1 MARDNIP
8 LTRSRSLEK
17 KDQADDLEESELQ
30 AMPNH
35 FSVFEKKLNER
46 LYNDRQRQMN
56 ENFTLTKEV
65 RKISEN
71 NSQLSELLRIQI
83 EIQKANNENSTKQ
96 NEAII
101 NAIDNLAK
109 NVVKNT
115 PSVDEEPVVN
125 NAEENN
131 TNNFNPISR
140 SSSINDSLE
149 QCIRDNRA
157 NQHRDLDMGEKIAEA
172 AAVVGDTE
180 NANNENVASWA
191 DEVEAECATKCASS
205 EKLKHMQLEQVNIK
219 AQLEQMKI
227 NFASLVENNL
237 YNHNRLMQHTIKNT
251 MDLQYN
257 RELLIQSNSILCIS
271 KEEIPEVDTRMDAK
285 LLNSPEKETKNTKK

>member
-131 TNNFNPISR
+131 TNNFNPIS
-140 SSSINDSLE
+140 
-149 QCIRDNRA
+149 
-157 NQHRDLDMGEKIAEA
+157 
-172 AAVVGDTE
+172 
-180 NANNENVASWA
+180 
-191 DEVEAECATKCASS
+191 
-205 EKLKHMQLEQVNIK
+205 
-219 AQLEQMKI
+219 
-227 NFASLVENNL
+227 
-237 YNHNRLMQHTIKNT
+237 
-251 MDLQYN
+251 
-257 RELLIQSNSILCIS
+257 
-271 KEEIPEVDTRMDAK
+271 
-285 LLNSPEKETKNTKK
+285 